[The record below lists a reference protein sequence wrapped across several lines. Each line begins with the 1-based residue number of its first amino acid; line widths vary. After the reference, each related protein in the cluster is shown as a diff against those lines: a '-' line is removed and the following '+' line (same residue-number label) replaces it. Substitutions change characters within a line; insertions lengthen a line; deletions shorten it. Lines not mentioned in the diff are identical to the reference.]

1 MKTKIKSALFS
12 MLTMAAIALWY
23 GIVAIVPLWVS
34 CCIGLLPLFVIGYM
48 FWYSVFADKD
58 KDKEALQTKTRIK
71 SPDIRRPDMED

>member
-12 MLTMAAIALWY
+12 MLTMAAVALWY

-34 CCIGLLPLFVIGYM
+34 CCIGLLPLFVICYM

-58 KDKEALQTKTRIK
+58 KDKVQTKTRIK
-71 SPDIRRPDMED
+71 SPDIRRTDMED